1 MRVISGK
8 FSAMC
13 LTVLIG
19 IVLTVMG
26 AQFMSGTVVVNA
38 LSLSVSI
45 TGNTGIT
52 GAPQVPEDDRWG

>member
-1 MRVISGK
+1 
-8 FSAMC
+8 MC